1 MKHLNLS
8 PVEQSVLSAVRNEPL
23 TSFQILK
30 KVDSVPMILSLYSVL
45 DQLKSKGVLKSFV
58 KQNQKYHCAS

>member
-8 PVEQSVLSAVRNEPL
+8 DTELSVLNAIRKEPL

-30 KVDSVPMILSLYSVL
+30 KVDNVPMILSLYNVL
-45 DQLKSKGVLKSFV
+45 DQLKNKGVLKSFV
-58 KQNQKYHCAS
+58 KQNQKYHSAS